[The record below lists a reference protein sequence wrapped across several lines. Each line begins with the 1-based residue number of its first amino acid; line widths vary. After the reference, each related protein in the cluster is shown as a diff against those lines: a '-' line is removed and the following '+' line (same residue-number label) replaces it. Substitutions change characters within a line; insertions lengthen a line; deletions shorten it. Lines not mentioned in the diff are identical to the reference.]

1 MCLAIAIAA
10 AVISLLT
17 CMIAMAANFNKRQLP
32 PRDEKGRFVKR
43 EK

>member
-1 MCLAIAIAA
+1 MCLAIAITAV
-10 AVISLLT
+10 VISILT
-17 CMIAMAANFNKRQLP
+17 CMIAMAANFNKRDLP

>member
-17 CMIAMAANFNKRQLP
+17 CMIAMAANFNKRELP